1 MNWSLD
7 DLKRLATDCPCGQP
21 HQAIPLEHLEVGPGA
36 LANAAAWIR
45 ARYGRVVLVMDEH
58 TRAAAGDALAQ
69 GLTDLGVLW
78 TACLIEP
85 NAQGDVVADER
96 SIVQALIAAGP
107 DVEALVAVGSGT
119 LHDIAR
125 FASYKMRIPFVSVPT
140 APSVDGFTSAGA
152 PLIVRGIKTTYQ
164 TQAPIAL
171 FADTDVLERAPREL
185 VWAGFGD
192 VMGKSTSLADW
203 AFGAIAAGEPYCA
216 HLAALT
222 REALEMAVAQAD
234 GLARART
241 DAIRSLMEALILSGI
256 VMLLFGQSHP
266 ASGGEHHLSHD
277 WGDGVPAIR
286 QAPDPPWPQGGCG
299 VRRDRGRLSRARGGR
314 GRGGRA
320 RGTGAVGVPCG
331 ARGRGARDCGVD
343 SVRRSRPVA
352 HAPHWRAG
360 GAIRTGRGTKPCVG
374 ELEARAQ
381 AQEPL
386 HHASTVERDQRAL
399 RCRPVARCC
408 RASVCFILM

>member
-36 LANAAAWIR
+36 LANAVAWIQ
-45 ARYGRVVLVMDEH
+45 ARYRRVVLVMDEH

-164 TQAPIAL
+164 TQAPIAV

-192 VMGKSTSLADW
+192 VVGKSTSLADW

-216 HLAALT
+216 HLAGLT

-234 GLARART
+234 GLACART

-277 WGDGVPAIR
+277 WEMEFLRSGRRQILHGLKVAAACGVIADVYHAHVEDAVAEAVR
-286 QAPDPPWPQGGCG
+286 AGQAPWASLAGREEE
-299 VRRDRGRLSRARGGR
+299 VRAIVASIPSGDHVRSLMRRI
-314 GRGGRA
+314 
-320 RGTGAVGVPCG
+320 GAP
-331 ARGRGARDCGVD
+331 AEP
-343 SVRRSRPVA
+343 S
-352 HAPHWRAG
+352 
-360 GAIRTGRGTKPCVG
+360 
-374 ELEARAQ
+374 ELG
-381 AQEPL
+381 
-386 HHASTVERDQRAL
+386 VERSLVSASLKRAHKL
-399 RCRPVARCC
+399 RNRYTMLRLLNETNV
-408 RASVCFILM
+408 L

>member
-1 MNWSLD
+1 MRWSLD
-7 DLKRLATDCPCGQP
+7 DLKRLETDCPCGQR

-36 LANAAAWIR
+36 LANAAAWIQ
-45 ARYGRVVLVMDEH
+45 ARYRRVVLVMDEH

-69 GLTDLGVLW
+69 SLTHIGVLW

-164 TQAPIAL
+164 TQAPIAV

-192 VMGKSTSLADW
+192 VVGKSTSLADW

-216 HLAALT
+216 HLAGLT

-234 GLARART
+234 GLARAQT
-241 DAIRSLMEALILSGI
+241 DAIRSLMEALILSGL

-277 WGDGVPAIR
+277 WEMEFLRSGRRQILHGLKVAAACGVIADVYHAHVEDAVAEAVR
-286 QAPDPPWPQGGCG
+286 AGQAPWASLAGREEE
-299 VRRDRGRLSRARGGR
+299 VRAILASIPSGDHVRSLMRRI
-314 GRGGRA
+314 
-320 RGTGAVGVPCG
+320 GAP
-331 ARGRGARDCGVD
+331 AEP
-343 SVRRSRPVA
+343 S
-352 HAPHWRAG
+352 
-360 GAIRTGRGTKPCVG
+360 
-374 ELEARAQ
+374 ELG
-381 AQEPL
+381 
-386 HHASTVERDQRAL
+386 VERSLVSASLKRAHKL
-399 RCRPVARCC
+399 RNRYTMLRLLNETNA
-408 RASVCFILM
+408 F

>member
-1 MNWSLD
+1 MNWSLH
-7 DLKRLATDCPCGQP
+7 DLNRLATDCPCGQP

-36 LANAAAWIR
+36 LAKAAAWIR

-69 GLTDLGVLW
+69 ALTDHGVLW

-85 NAQGDVVADER
+85 NGQGDVVADER
-96 SIVQALIAAGP
+96 SIVQALIATGP

-125 FASYKMRIPFVSVPT
+125 FASSKMRIPFVSVPT

-171 FADTDVLERAPREL
+171 FADTDVLERAPKEL

-192 VMGKSTSLADW
+192 VIGKFTSLADW

-216 HLAALT
+216 HLAGLT
-222 REALEMAVAQAD
+222 REALETAVAQAD

-241 DAIRSLMEALILSGI
+241 DAIRSLMEALILSGL

-277 WGDGVPAIR
+277 WEMEFLRSGRRQILHGLKVAAACGVIADVYHAHVESAVAEAVR
-286 QAPDPPWPQGGCG
+286 AGQAPWASLAGREEE
-299 VRRDRGRLSRARGGR
+299 VR
-314 GRGGRA
+314 
-320 RGTGAVGVPCG
+320 
-331 ARGRGARDCGVD
+331 
-343 SVRRSRPVA
+343 
-352 HAPHWRAG
+352 
-360 GAIRTGRGTKPCVG
+360 AILGSIPSGDHV
-374 ELEARAQ
+374 
-381 AQEPL
+381 
-386 HHASTVERDQRAL
+386 RAL
-399 RCRPVARCC
+399 MRRIGAPAEPSELGIERSLVTASLK
-408 RASVCFILM
+408 RAHKLRNRYTMLRLLNETNAL